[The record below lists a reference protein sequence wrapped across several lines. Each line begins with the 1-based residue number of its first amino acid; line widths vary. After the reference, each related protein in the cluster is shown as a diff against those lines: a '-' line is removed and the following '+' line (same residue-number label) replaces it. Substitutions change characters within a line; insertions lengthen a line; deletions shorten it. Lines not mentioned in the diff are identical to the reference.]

1 MIFKIFFV
9 LSWWTLLGWI
19 FFSGEM
25 YKNLIQVRSINDTSS
40 KFPAGEISRV
50 ERIHV
55 MIVMCN
61 EPKDEDMEE
70 DGSKMVLQAE
80 TLLKTL
86 VLFSSR
92 PITVHLA
99 HNDHTIVKQ
108 IKAAVSKF
116 GKGNWIRI
124 AAVSIE
130 YPPGMEDMINE
141 YRICATA
148 KMFFP
153 DLLPEVDAGIY
164 LDTDILMLGD
174 PALLWDRFELFSPFT
189 ALALA
194 PVDAMYNVQKNNPR
208 IPYYG
213 LPGVGLNS
221 GVFLM
226 NLTRLRALPGGGFTG
241 AVRAIWDQYKGN
253 LVFGDQDVINMVAE
267 QSPYLI
273 QPLPCEWNFIIWQ
286 CRRLPIKGSNHVWTK
301 SCPTASLDGIALLH
315 GAGGVFSK
323 DEVLSTVLQFWI
335 EQDVK
340 SWDAVEGLV
349 DLEARVEKAMQ
360 EKKGDC
366 ANVPD
371 FKDML
376 LIRLRKMVNSTL
388 QYYQYRH

>member
-1 MIFKIFFV
+1 MSQTTTASRAPDGAKNMIQ
-9 LSWWTLLGWI
+9 
-19 FFSGEM
+19 M
-25 YKNLIQVRSINDTSS
+25 RSIYDTSS
-40 KFPAGEISRV
+40 KFPAGEIRIV

-61 EPKDEDMEE
+61 EAKNGEMGEDEQ
-70 DGSKMVLQAE
+70 GRKMLLQAE

-99 HNDHTIVKQ
+99 HNDHAIVKQ
-108 IKAAVSKF
+108 IKAAVRKF

-130 YPPGMEDMINE
+130 YPPGMEDMITE

-174 PALLWDRFELFSPFT
+174 PALLWERFELFSPFT

-194 PVDAMYNVQKNNPR
+194 PVDAVYNVQKENPR

-213 LPGVGLNS
+213 LPGTGLNT
-221 GVFLM
+221 GVILM
-226 NLTRLRALPGGGFTG
+226 NLTRLRALPGGSFTG
-241 AVRAIWDQYKGN
+241 AVRSIWDQYKGN
-253 LVFGDQDVINMVAE
+253 LPFPDQDIINVVGE

-286 CRRLPIKGSNHVWTK
+286 CRRLPIEGSKLVWTK
-301 SCPTASLDGIALLH
+301 SCPAASLDGIAVLH
-315 GAGGVFSK
+315 GAGGMFSTDEVFS
-323 DEVLSTVLQFWI
+323 TVVQYWT

-340 SWDAVEGLV
+340 SWYAVEGLV

-366 ANVPD
+366 ANMPN

-376 LIRLRKMVNSTL
+376 LIRLRRMVNSTS
-388 QYYQYRH
+388 Q

>member
-1 MIFKIFFV
+1 MSQTTTASRAPDGAKNMIQ
-9 LSWWTLLGWI
+9 
-19 FFSGEM
+19 M
-25 YKNLIQVRSINDTSS
+25 RSIYDTSS
-40 KFPAGEISRV
+40 KFPAGEIRIV

-61 EPKDEDMEE
+61 EAKNGEMGEDEQ
-70 DGSKMVLQAE
+70 GRKMLLQAE

-108 IKAAVSKF
+108 LKAAVNKF
-116 GKGNWIRI
+116 GKYNWIRI

-130 YPPGMEDMINE
+130 YPPGMEDMITE

-174 PALLWDRFELFSPFT
+174 PALLWERFELFSPFT

-194 PVDAMYNVQKNNPR
+194 PVDAVYNVQKNNPR

-213 LPGVGLNS
+213 LPGTGLNT
-221 GVFLM
+221 GVILM
-226 NLTRLRALPGGGFTG
+226 NLTRLRALPGGSFTG
-241 AVRAIWDQYKGN
+241 AVRSIWDQYKGN
-253 LVFGDQDVINMVAE
+253 LPFPDQDIINVVGE

-286 CRRLPIKGSNHVWTK
+286 CRRLPIEGSKLVWTK
-301 SCPTASLDGIALLH
+301 SCPAASLDGIAVLH
-315 GAGGVFSK
+315 GAGGMFSTDEVFS
-323 DEVLSTVLQFWI
+323 TVVQYWT

-340 SWDAVEGLV
+340 SWYAVEGLV

-366 ANVPD
+366 ANMPN

-376 LIRLRKMVNSTL
+376 LIRLRRMVNSTS
-388 QYYQYRH
+388 Q

>member
-1 MIFKIFFV
+1 MSGLDGLDMSQTTTASRAPDGAKNMIQ
-9 LSWWTLLGWI
+9 
-19 FFSGEM
+19 M
-25 YKNLIQVRSINDTSS
+25 RSIYDTSS
-40 KFPAGEISRV
+40 KFPAGEIRIV

-61 EPKDEDMEE
+61 EAKNGEMGEDEQ
-70 DGSKMVLQAE
+70 GRKMLLQAE

-108 IKAAVSKF
+108 LKAAVSKF
-116 GKGNWIRI
+116 GKYNWIRI

-130 YPPGMEDMINE
+130 YPPGMEDMITE

-174 PALLWDRFELFSPFT
+174 PALLWERFELFSPFT

-194 PVDAMYNVQKNNPR
+194 PVDAVYNIQKNNPR

-213 LPGVGLNS
+213 LPGTGLNT
-221 GVFLM
+221 GVILM
-226 NLTRLRALPGGGFTG
+226 NLTRLRALPGGSFTG
-241 AVRAIWDQYKGN
+241 AVRSIWDQYKGN
-253 LVFGDQDVINMVAE
+253 LPFPDQDIINVVGE

-286 CRRLPIKGSNHVWTK
+286 CRRLPIEGSKLVWTK
-301 SCPTASLDGIALLH
+301 SCPAASLDGIAVLH
-315 GAGGVFSK
+315 GAGGMFSTDEVFS
-323 DEVLSTVLQFWI
+323 TVVQYWT

-340 SWDAVEGLV
+340 SWYAVEGLV

-366 ANVPD
+366 ANMPD

-376 LIRLRKMVNSTL
+376 LIRLRRMVNSTS
-388 QYYQYRH
+388 Q